1 MVNDIPAGD
10 EKIAYLFLKCTS
22 SKMALFVRKVFEN
35 DSQRPGEA
43 EKKSDETEAVEAA
56 TSKAKAVKEHHDAAR
71 PDMCEDDP
79 SLQKLGHFFARTVC
93 QPGPLQS

>member
-1 MVNDIPAGD
+1 MFNKYSYVLYVCKDVP
-10 EKIAYLFLKCTS
+10 LK
-22 SKMALFVRKVFEN
+22 KMASFVRKVFEN

-56 TSKAKAVKEHHDAAR
+56 TSRAKAVAEHHDAAG

-79 SLQKLGHFFARTVC
+79 SLQKLGHFFAKTVC

>member
-1 MVNDIPAGD
+1 MIPKPD
-10 EKIAYLFLKCTS
+10 EAQK
-22 SKMALFVRKVFEN
+22 E
-35 DSQRPGEA
+35 
-43 EKKSDETEAVEAA
+43 SDETEAVEATA
-56 TSKAKAVKEHHDAAR
+56 SGAKAVEEHHDAAG